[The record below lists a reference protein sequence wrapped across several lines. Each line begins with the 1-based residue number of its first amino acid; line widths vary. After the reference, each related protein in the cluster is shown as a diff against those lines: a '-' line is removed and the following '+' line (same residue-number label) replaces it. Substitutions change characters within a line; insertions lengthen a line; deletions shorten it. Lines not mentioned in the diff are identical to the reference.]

1 MDVFRQREIIELIKH
16 YTQKKIGIYVSHK
29 INYVNEIADV
39 IMVLEDGMI
48 TEIGSHKELIAN
60 KQKYF
65 QLYTE
70 TIK

>member
-1 MDVFRQREIIELIKH
+1 M
-16 YTQKKIGIYVSHK
+16 SHK